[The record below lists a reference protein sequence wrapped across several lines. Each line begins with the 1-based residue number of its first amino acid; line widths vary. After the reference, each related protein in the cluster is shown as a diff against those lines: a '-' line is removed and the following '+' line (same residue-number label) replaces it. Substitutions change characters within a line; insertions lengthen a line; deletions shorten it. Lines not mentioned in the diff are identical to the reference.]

1 MSSEGIADA
10 IKRNPLGSVV
20 VVGVIVI
27 LAVAVARTQGL
38 RAGRLGPR
46 GKVPAPTSAAAL
58 LRAIDAVPILEQ
70 EQARADYVNARVEW
84 PVVVEDLTRDEGRR
98 AIVYEL
104 VAKDPR
110 QADVEILAIGF
121 GGNDLPALKR
131 LRRNQSIRIAGR
143 IEDVG
148 RRGVVLTEAK
158 IASKVP

>member
-1 MSSEGIADA
+1 MSSEQKVSFGT
-10 IKRNPLGSVV
+10 
-20 VVGVIVI
+20 IVI
-27 LAVAVARTQGL
+27 GVLVLAGLVAVAWQQGL
-38 RAGRLGPR
+38 GVGRPGSR
-46 GKVPAPTSAAAL
+46 GKVRPPASAAAL

-70 EQARADYVNARVEW
+70 EQARAGYVNSRVEW
-84 PVVVEDLTRDEGRR
+84 PVIVEDLTKGEGRR

-110 QADVEILAIGF
+110 QADIEILAIGF

-143 IEDVG
+143 IEDVS